1 MEALILVAHPDDE
14 TLGAGGTIQKLVKRN
29 WKVNVVILSNG
40 LLHARGKGEDNR
52 SGAIAACKSLG
63 VGEPKL
69 MGFADQKFD
78 QVSMADLANSVFG
91 LGYEP
96 DLIISHSET
105 DLNLDH
111 KITSQVAKIVGRP
124 KKKPISLLACEI
136 PNTSFWN
143 GTVFPANFY
152 VDITEE
158 IGTKIQAFAQ
168 YQNEI
173 QPFPHPWSERGLKL
187 LAEYHGMQSGFA
199 YAEAFSIIRAYE
211 GRLP

>member
-52 SGAIAACKSLG
+52 PGAIAACNSLG

-78 QVSMADLANSVFG
+78 QVSMADLANSVFS

-124 KKKPISLLACEI
+124 KKKPISLMACEI

-143 GTVFPANFY
+143 GVAFPANYY

-168 YQNEI
+168 YQNEL

-199 YAEAFSIIRAYE
+199 YAEAFCIIRAYE